1 MGQYADRVDR
11 QRRML
16 EAEEWAE
23 GIRSVHTHSMNSM
36 WYDTRP
42 HDTEN
47 GQMVTDTHYNDGLIK
62 RTKNGIPCAF
72 FGEKLFGEALLDA
85 YERHQADGSS
95 SRWERT
101 CQKII

>member
-1 MGQYADRVDR
+1 MGQYADKVDR

-16 EAEEWAE
+16 EAEEWAD
-23 GIRSVHTHSMNSM
+23 GIKSIHTHSMNSM

-47 GQMVTDTHYNDGLIK
+47 GQMVTDTHYNDGVIK

-85 YERHQADGSS
+85 YERHRADGSGHVK
-95 SRWERT
+95 R
-101 CQKII
+101 

>member
-23 GIRSVHTHSMNSM
+23 GIRSVHTHSISSM

-47 GQMVTDTHYNDGLIK
+47 GQMVTDTQYNDGLIK
-62 RTKNGIPCAF
+62 RTKND
-72 FGEKLFGEALLDA
+72 LF
-85 YERHQADGSS
+85 
-95 SRWERT
+95 
-101 CQKII
+101 I